1 MKKKKG
7 ILVGGGPINYPF
19 LRRELAKEHDLLIA
33 VDGGGRILHEL
44 GQLPDLVLGDYD
56 SLAPS
61 AQEYFTGQGVRL
73 LTAEQDQ
80 DRTDLEI
87 GLELAAE
94 QALAELLVFGGLGGR
109 LDHTLANLSLMYKA
123 KLNQTN
129 MLLVGPEQLVTML
142 APGEQVVITPFA
154 GGHFSLIPY
163 SSPLSGVKV
172 TGARYPLHAATIAL
186 GSTLGI
192 HNEFLTAPVEVSLQ
206 SGYLL
211 LVIEGLAH
219 WRGGIEIFQ

>member
-73 LTAEQDQ
+73 
-80 DRTDLEI
+80 
-87 GLELAAE
+87 
-94 QALAELLVFGGLGGR
+94 
-109 LDHTLANLSLMYKA
+109 
-123 KLNQTN
+123 
-129 MLLVGPEQLVTML
+129 
-142 APGEQVVITPFA
+142 
-154 GGHFSLIPY
+154 
-163 SSPLSGVKV
+163 
-172 TGARYPLHAATIAL
+172 
-186 GSTLGI
+186 
-192 HNEFLTAPVEVSLQ
+192 SLQ
-206 SGYLL
+206 SR
-211 LVIEGLAH
+211 IKTGLILKSGWSWLPSRH
-219 WRGGIEIFQ
+219 SLNSWSLGG